1 MSGSERASIGQTLRE
16 ARETEGMSVEAVAA
30 RLRLMQRQ
38 IEAIEADDFEGLGR
52 PVFARGFVRNYAKLL
67 GIEPDP
73 LLDRMEGPK
82 TEPAPV
88 RRPEPPLPRSWLS
101 SPWLIGLLVAGLAV
115 VAAPI
120 GLYWWLNQGE
130 EALLHK
136 VPLTV
141 QLEPLELGA
150 SAAAPDTP
158 GPTPEAHAPAAESSA
173 DAADPLSPARTPVL
187 AAQET
192 PVQPARGEAPA
203 PAAPT
208 GSAADGV
215 LQFDFMGDSWV
226 EIRDASG
233 RMLHRQLNP
242 AGSSIEVSG
251 RPPFRLLIGNAAQAR
266 MTYNGRP
273 IDLKPF
279 IDVTVARFT
288 LEE

>member
-1 MSGSERASIGQTLRE
+1 MAEQPTIGQVLRE
-16 ARETEGMSVEAVAA
+16 ARETQGMSVEAAAA

-67 GIEPDP
+67 GVEPDP
-73 LLDRMEGPK
+73 LLERMEGPQ
-82 TEPAPV
+82 TEPMPV

-101 SPWLIGLLVAGLAV
+101 SPWLMVLSLAGLMV
-115 VAAPI
+115 VAVPV

-130 EALLHK
+130 EELLHK
-136 VPLTV
+136 VPLAV
-141 QLEPLELGA
+141 QVEPVELGA
-150 SAAAPDTP
+150 PAPGTAAPDALP
-158 GPTPEAHAPAAESSA
+158 PAAPQAPGAASPPPPA
-173 DAADPLSPARTPVL
+173 D
-187 AAQET
+187 
-192 PVQPARGEAPA
+192 APA
-203 PAAPT
+203 PAVQTAPAAPPAEAAAPAAPVDA
-208 GSAADGV
+208 SAGGV
-215 LQFDFMGDSWV
+215 LHFDFADDSWV

-233 RMLHRQLNP
+233 RTLHRQLNP
-242 AGSSIEVSG
+242 AGSSIEVRG
-251 RPPFRLLIGNAAQAR
+251 RPPFRLLVGNAAQAR